1 MKKALRSGLLAV
13 LFLGGL
19 ALSAV
24 PATADDKMKCK
35 GKNCTDETTVTGR
48 KPDPHRGGSMIGWGP
63 VVTKTPPRR
72 PPRRS
77 SGAPAPS
84 GDQSL
89 TAEDWAA
96 IDRLTNDL
104 CAALKK
110 GEHGGTIIAAI
121 LAIAKKN
128 PVVFVIVQGSI
139 EVAVAA
145 CSLAGK

>member
-1 MKKALRSGLLAV
+1 MREALRGALLSV
-13 LFLGGL
+13 LLLGGL
-19 ALSAV
+19 ALLAA

-35 GKNCTDETTVTGR
+35 GKNCTDETTVTP
-48 KPDPHRGGSMIGWGP
+48 KPDPHRGGTMIGWGP
-63 VVTKTPPRR
+63 VVPETPPRR

-128 PVVFVIVQGSI
+128 PVVFVVVQGSI